1 MAGVDYPGQRK
12 TERNEG
18 KKRKVSKFFHLTSD
32 TLGHPASDTTATKR
46 LFVYS
51 LVAVFLW
58 VVVCH
63 LFVILFELLL
73 CFAYSWATQV
83 RRYCS
88 LGRPLALPLAAA
100 EKDNRTRYQV
110 TEEVAVVVVL
120 VVAIVRRGS
129 RRAASFKSAFD
140 LVWFQLLAK
149 WHTNRLVSSR
159 VRPISICRWLI
170 AASECDYSG
179 QKNKR
184 RRKISGKKPIQWLK

>member
-1 MAGVDYPGQRK
+1 MAVVAYPGQRT

-83 RRYCS
+83 RRS

-149 WHTNRLVSSR
+149 
-159 VRPISICRWLI
+159 
-170 AASECDYSG
+170 
-179 QKNKR
+179 
-184 RRKISGKKPIQWLK
+184 

>member
-1 MAGVDYPGQRK
+1 MAGVAYPGQRK

-18 KKRKVSKFFHLTSD
+18 KKRKFSKFFHLTSD

-110 TEEVAVVVVL
+110 TEEVEEVAVVVVVL

-149 WHTNRLVSSR
+149 
-159 VRPISICRWLI
+159 
-170 AASECDYSG
+170 
-179 QKNKR
+179 
-184 RRKISGKKPIQWLK
+184 